1 MEIRMESMK
10 AAVNA
15 YQSVQVDA
23 SILGATPYELIAK
36 LLSKAIESTLKAKQF
51 MQEGNVYGKGE
62 HIKIAVAII
71 TDGLLSCLNMEEG
84 GDLAKKLKALYEHM
98 AVSLLK
104 AHAENDPA
112 LLDEVV
118 LLLNQIK
125 SGWDGIKDQV
135 SASY

>member
-1 MEIRMESMK
+1 MESMK

-23 SILGATPYELIAK
+23 SVLGATPYELIAK
-36 LLSKAIESTLKAKQF
+36 LLSKAIDSTLKAKQF
-51 MQEGNVYGKGE
+51 MQEGNISAKGE
-62 HIKIAVAII
+62 HIKMAVAII

-84 GDLAKKLKALYEHM
+84 GDLAKKLQALYEHM
-98 AVSLLK
+98 ALCLLK

-112 LLDEVV
+112 LLDEVAS
-118 LLLNQIK
+118 LLSEIK

-135 SASY
+135 LASY